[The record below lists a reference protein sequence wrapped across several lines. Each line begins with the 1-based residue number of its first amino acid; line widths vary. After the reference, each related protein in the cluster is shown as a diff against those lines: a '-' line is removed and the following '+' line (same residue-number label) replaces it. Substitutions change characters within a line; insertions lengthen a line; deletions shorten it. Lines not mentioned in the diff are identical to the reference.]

1 MKGRFIIP
9 VALGAALTVSGCGD
23 RGAVSPEL
31 PQGIEV
37 PLLKKMPAGQ
47 AEVVGEI
54 GPGALYALFRPA
66 EWNGDLVLYAH
77 GYVFPDLPIALPDI
91 DALRDG
97 ILELGELGFGV
108 AYSSYS
114 ENGFAIKDGLIR
126 TRQLIGLFTSKLGR
140 PRNTYIIGHSLG
152 GMVTLMAAEKNPGPF
167 AGAMPMCSLVGG
179 SRLETDYIGHV
190 RVLFDYFYPG
200 FIPGAPTAPP
210 PEIDFNDLVPAIIG
224 AISANP
230 FPAIE
235 LAGVEQ
241 VSIPFSGFPVG
252 VPELV
257 ETILTALFFN
267 FEATNDLIERAHG
280 HSVFDN
286 TATVYAGSSN
296 DAALN
301 AGVERIASTP
311 DADNTLEH
319 WYQPD
324 GKLSFPVLTLHTSRD
339 PLVPLFHEPV
349 YAAIV
354 DAAGKSD
361 LLVQRVIDGFGHCTF
376 TLEEQIEAFQDLVNW
391 VENGVKP
398 TS

>member
-1 MKGRFIIP
+1 MKSRFIIP
-9 VALGAALTVSGCGD
+9 VALGATLTVSGCGD
-23 RGAVSPEL
+23 RGPVSPEL
-31 PQGIEV
+31 PQGIEA
-37 PLLKKMPAGQ
+37 PLFKTTPAGPAQ
-47 AEVVGEI
+47 VEGEI
-54 GPGALYALFRPA
+54 GPGALYALFLPA
-66 EWNGDLVLYAH
+66 GWNGDLVLYAH
-77 GYVFPDLPIALPDI
+77 GYSFPDAPIALPGI

-97 ILELGELGFGV
+97 ILALGFGV

-152 GMVTLMAAEKNPGPF
+152 GMVTLMAAEKNPGLF

-200 FIPGAPTAPP
+200 IIPGAPTAPP
-210 PEIDFNDLVPAIIG
+210 PDVDFNDLVPAIIG
-224 AISANP
+224 AIFFNP
-230 FPAIE
+230 APAFE
-235 LAGVEQ
+235 LAGVDQ
-241 VSIPFSGFPVG
+241 ASIAFIDF
-252 VPELV
+252 PELL
-257 ETILTALFFN
+257 TAILTALFFN
-267 FEATNDLIERAHG
+267 FEATNDLVERAHG

-286 TATVYAGSSN
+286 TATVYAGSLD

-311 DADNTLEH
+311 DADNTLKH

-324 GKLSFPVLTLHTSRD
+324 GKLSLPVLTLHTTRD

-361 LLVQRVIDGFGHCTF
+361 LLVQRVIDRFGHCTF
-376 TLEEQIEAFQDLVNW
+376 TLAEQIDAFQDLVNW

-398 TS
+398 TP

>member
-1 MKGRFIIP
+1 MKYLAF
-9 VALGAALTVSGCGD
+9 VALAAMAFAGCQDTTQPNEDSYNQPAFSYGD
-23 RGAVSPEL
+23 
-31 PQGIEV
+31 
-37 PLLKKMPAGQ
+37 
-47 AEVVGEI
+47 GEI
-54 GPGALYALFRPA
+54 GPGALHALFRPA
-66 EWNGDLVLYAH
+66 GWNGDLVLYAH
-77 GYVFPDLPIALPDI
+77 GYVFPDAPIALPDI
-91 DALRDG
+91 DPLREG
-97 ILELGELGFGV
+97 ILALGFGV

-152 GMVTLMAAEKNPGPF
+152 GMVTLMAAEQNPGLF

-200 FIPGAPTAPP
+200 IIPGGPTTPP
-210 PEIDFNDLVPAIIG
+210 PDVDFNDLVPAITG
-224 AISANP
+224 AVVTD
-230 FPAIE
+230 PAKAFE

-241 VSIPFSGFPVG
+241 ASIAFIDFT
-252 VPELV
+252 ELLT
-257 ETILTALFFN
+257 TILTALFFN
-267 FEATNDLIERAHG
+267 FEATNDLVERAHG

-286 TATVYAGSSN
+286 TATVYAGSLD

-301 AGVERIASTP
+301 EGVERIASTP
-311 DADNTLEH
+311 DADNILEH

-324 GKLSFPVLTLHTSRD
+324 GKLSFPVLTLHTTRD

-361 LLVQRVIDGFGHCTF
+361 LLVQRAINRFGHCTF
-376 TLEEQIEAFQDLVNW
+376 TLEEHIEAFQDLVNW

-398 TS
+398 TP

>member
-1 MKGRFIIP
+1 MKYLAF
-9 VALGAALTVSGCGD
+9 VALAATVFSGCQD
-23 RGAVSPEL
+23 TTQPNQDSYSQPALS
-31 PQGIEV
+31 EV
-37 PLLKKMPAGQ
+37 
-47 AEVVGEI
+47 EGEI

-66 EWNGDLVLYAH
+66 GWNGDLVVYAH
-77 GYVFPDLPIALPDI
+77 GYVFPDAPIALPDDI
-91 DALRDG
+91 DALREG
-97 ILELGELGFGV
+97 ILELGFGV

-152 GMVTLMAAEKNPGPF
+152 GMVTLMAAEQNPGLF

-190 RVLFDYFYPG
+190 RVLFDYFYPDI
-200 FIPGAPTAPP
+200 IPGAPTAPSP
-210 PEIDFNDLVPAIIG
+210 DIDFNDLIPTISG
-224 AISANP
+224 AIFTNP
-230 FPAIE
+230 AAAFE

-241 VSIPFSGFPVG
+241 ASIEFVGFT
-252 VPELV
+252 ELLT
-257 ETILTALFFN
+257 TILTALGFN
-267 FEATNDLIERAHG
+267 FEATNDIIERAHG

-324 GKLSFPVLTLHTSRD
+324 GKLSFPVLTLHTTRD
-339 PLVPLFHEPV
+339 PLVPLFHELA

-361 LLVQRVIDGFGHCTF
+361 LLVQRAINRFGHCAF
-376 TLEEQIEAFQDLVNW
+376 TLAEQIDAFQDLVNW
-391 VENGVKP
+391 VENGVVP
-398 TS
+398 TP

>member
-1 MKGRFIIP
+1 MKNRFIIP
-9 VALGAALTVSGCGD
+9 VALGATLTLSGCGD
-23 RGAVSPEL
+23 RGPVSPEL
-31 PQGIEV
+31 PQGIEA
-37 PLLKKMPAGQ
+37 PLFKTTPAGPAQ
-47 AEVVGEI
+47 VEGEI

-66 EWNGDLVLYAH
+66 GWNGDLVLYAH
-77 GYVFPDLPIALPDI
+77 GYVFPDAPIALPDI

-97 ILELGELGFGV
+97 ILALGFGV

-152 GMVTLMAAEKNPGPF
+152 GMVTLMAAEKNPGLF

-190 RVLFDYFYPG
+190 RVLFDYFYPDI
-200 FIPGAPTAPP
+200 IPGAPTAPP
-210 PEIDFNDLVPAIIG
+210 SEINFNTLVPAIIG

-230 FPAIE
+230 FPAFE

-241 VSIPFSGFPVG
+241 ASIPFTSFT
-252 VPELV
+252 ELLT
-257 ETILTALFFN
+257 TILTALFFN
-267 FEATNDLIERAHG
+267 FEATNDLVERAHG

-286 TATVYAGSSN
+286 TATVYLDSF
-296 DAALN
+296 DDTALN

-324 GKLSFPVLTLHTSRD
+324 GKLSFPVLTLHTTRD

-361 LLVQRVIDGFGHCTF
+361 LLVQRVIDRFGHCEF
-376 TLEEQIEAFQDLVNW
+376 TLEEQIDAFQDLVNW